1 MGNKLKSCQFCG
13 NSDIRIE
20 RSERTVTR
28 DSETQSRLI
37 SQSVRYKCFCAVC
50 SIGTGMMF
58 SEQAA
63 RDAWNRRPDD
73 GET

>member
-1 MGNKLKSCQFCG
+1 MNELKECRFCG
-13 NSDIRIE
+13 SSDIRIE

-28 DSETQSRLI
+28 DGETQRHII

-50 SIGTGMMF
+50 LIGTGMMF

-63 RDAWNRRPDD
+63 RDAWNRRAED
-73 GET
+73 GAA